1 VAERE
6 GFEPRYR
13 CPSRISSASPIRSNE
28 LPLEPTASEHA
39 HARPIPRCGGNQQ
52 GNLERRPTLRR
63 DDRPRPEPATNRQD
77 QDTGITL
84 LRWGTGSPASMDW
97 SRRTFPA
104 LRRTSAATTRCSM
117 DVWGGDRSR
126 TVNFRSLL
134 RHHRASHVHH
144 SAAHRGRLNL
154 ALSELSSYR
163 SVIAVAL

>member
-1 VAERE
+1 MED
-6 GFEPRYR
+6 GFAGEHGLVEKDL
-13 CPSRISSASPIRSNE
+13 SRGE
-28 LPLEPTASEHA
+28 A
-39 HARPIPRCGGNQQ
+39 HI
-52 GNLERRPTLRR
+52 
-63 DDRPRPEPATNRQD
+63 
-77 QDTGITL
+77 
-84 LRWGTGSPASMDW
+84 
-97 SRRTFPA
+97 
-104 LRRTSAATTRCSM
+104 AATTRCSM